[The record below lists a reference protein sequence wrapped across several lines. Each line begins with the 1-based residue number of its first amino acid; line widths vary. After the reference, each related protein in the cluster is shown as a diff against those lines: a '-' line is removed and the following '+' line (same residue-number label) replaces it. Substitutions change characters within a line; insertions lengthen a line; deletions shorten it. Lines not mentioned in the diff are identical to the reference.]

1 MTSRGLHAM
10 ILTLAVLSAQLPGF
24 QERGPEMCGPMLP
37 PEHCFFIPPQR
48 FQNPA
53 SGRKAERLLAEKKGT
68 FSLSDRTALPLV
80 DLTPEMH
87 SNIMLDLWETPK
99 SFGIDPVVASGG
111 RFEGYYPHS
120 VTYNH
125 TALYWDT
132 QQ

>member
-1 MTSRGLHAM
+1 MVWH
-10 ILTLAVLSAQLPGF
+10 LANATEARLQISGFKIRLPTGRLSA
-24 QERGPEMCGPMLP
+24 
-37 PEHCFFIPPQR
+37 H
-48 FQNPA
+48 
-53 SGRKAERLLAEKKGT
+53 RLKEKST
-68 FSLSDRTALPLV
+68 FSLSDTTGLPLI

-87 SNIMLDLWETPK
+87 SNIMLDHWETPK